1 MKKNHSG
8 SADFFLISLVSII
21 YVILFTIM
29 IIMLTGL
36 ITTVSLPVYASGN
49 FVGVVG
55 IDISLADLFE
65 EVDYFLQDAQTYAFV
80 VNHDG

>member
-1 MKKNHSG
+1 
-8 SADFFLISLVSII
+8 
-21 YVILFTIM
+21 
-29 IIMLTGL
+29 MLTGL